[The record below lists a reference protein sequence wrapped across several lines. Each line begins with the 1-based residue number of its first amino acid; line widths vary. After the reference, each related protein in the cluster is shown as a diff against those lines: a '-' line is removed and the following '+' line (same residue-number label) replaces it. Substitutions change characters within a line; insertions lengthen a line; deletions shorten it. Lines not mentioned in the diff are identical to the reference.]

1 MATIRETMVTMAVR
15 YPFLFLFRITG
26 QLAPLF
32 ERANY
37 TAIGF
42 SGHVSTLDTGVAE
55 ERKLKPFNRFE
66 RWLLGP
72 IIEAEQ
78 KRRRECFRQAV
89 LDVTGEDTVEEAA
102 LLSLHAKHRTCV
114 RCCR

>member
-1 MATIRETMVTMAVR
+1 MMTMAVR

-42 SGHVSTLDTGVAE
+42 SGHVSMLDEGVSK
-55 ERKLKPFNRFE
+55 ERKLKPLNRFE
-66 RWLLGP
+66 RWLLKP

-89 LDVTGEDTVEEAA
+89 IDVTGEDPETDW
-102 LLSLHAKHRTCV
+102 S
-114 RCCR
+114 

>member
-1 MATIRETMVTMAVR
+1 MTTMAIR

-26 QLAPLF
+26 QLGPLF

-42 SGHVSTLDTGVAE
+42 SGHVSMLDESVAK
-55 ERKLKPFNRFE
+55 ERKLKPLNRFE
-66 RWLLGP
+66 GWLLKP
-72 IIEAEQ
+72 IIEDEQ

-89 LDVTGEDTVEEAA
+89 IDVTGEDPDTDW
-102 LLSLHAKHRTCV
+102 S
-114 RCCR
+114 